1 MSVLYPVILA
11 GGSGTRFWPLSR
23 SALPKQF
30 LPLASDRPLIVETF
44 QRIRTLARP
53 KQILVVCGKTH
64 APIVR
69 RVLKQLPP
77 GNILIEPIAR
87 NTAAAIGLA
96 AVRIF
101 KEDPGGIL
109 AVLPSDHHVAEPEQF
124 RDCIRQA
131 AALADEGYLVTL
143 GIQPSRPETGFGY
156 IRIGDPLPRHGRKVL
171 AFVEK
176 PTLERARIYAES
188 GEYLWNSGI
197 FLFRASAILQ
207 AFHQHLPELSKGFD
221 ALRRTKTKPAYDAQ
235 VRRIFRSA
243 PAVSIDYGVME
254 KADNLAVVPGSF
266 GWSDVGSFGALGEV
280 KTADA
285 DGNIVVGN
293 RAVLVD
299 CHNCV
304 VISGPRLLTLAAI
317 SDCVVVDSKDALMI
331 VAKDKVQDVRRIVEA
346 VRGHGL
352 KNYL

>member
-101 KEDPGGIL
+101 KEDPDGIL

-143 GIQPSRPETGFGY
+143 GIQPRRPETGFGY

-188 GEYLWNSGI
+188 GEYLWN
-197 FLFRASAILQ
+197 
-207 AFHQHLPELSKGFD
+207 
-221 ALRRTKTKPAYDAQ
+221 TKPAYDAQ

>member
-101 KEDPGGIL
+101 KEDPDGIL

-188 GEYLWNSGI
+188 GEYLS
-197 FLFRASAILQ
+197 
-207 AFHQHLPELSKGFD
+207 
-221 ALRRTKTKPAYDAQ
+221 
-235 VRRIFRSA
+235 
-243 PAVSIDYGVME
+243 AVSIDYGVME

>member
-101 KEDPGGIL
+101 KEDPDGIL

-143 GIQPSRPETGFGY
+143 GIQP
-156 IRIGDPLPRHGRKVL
+156 I
-171 AFVEK
+171 
-176 PTLERARIYAES
+176 
-188 GEYLWNSGI
+188 
-197 FLFRASAILQ
+197 RASAILQ

-254 KADNLAVVPGSF
+254 KADNLAVVPGSC

-285 DGNIVVGN
+285 HGNIVVGN

-346 VRGHGL
+346 VRRHGL